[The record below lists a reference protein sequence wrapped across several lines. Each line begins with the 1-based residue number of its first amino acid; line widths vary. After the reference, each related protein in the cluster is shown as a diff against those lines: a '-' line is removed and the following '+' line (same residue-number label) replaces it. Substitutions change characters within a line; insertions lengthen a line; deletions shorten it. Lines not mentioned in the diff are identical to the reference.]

1 VSSTD
6 KSTAQYWHDRVSTLK
21 PEGRAWIDGKYVNA
35 ISGKTFDDVSPI
47 DGRVIAQVAECDK
60 EDIDVAVAAARRAFE
75 EGTWRLLAPSARKAV
90 LVRFSQLIREHV
102 EELGLLETLD
112 VGKPISESLNV
123 DVNSCA
129 TVINWYGEAIDKV
142 YDEIAPTA
150 STTLAMVTRE
160 PLGVVGAVV
169 PWNYPMIISAW
180 KVGAALAAGNSVV
193 LKPAEQSP
201 LSAILLGKLG
211 SEAGLPDGVFNV
223 VPGFGPTAGGALGR
237 HMDVNKLT
245 FTGSTEVGRYFLEYA
260 AQSNMKPVSLE
271 LGGKSPVI
279 VFDDAPDLDY
289 AASVIAGGI
298 FYNQGQTCNAGSRLL
313 VQKGIAKELLAKLAK
328 IASETTSGD
337 PLDPSTTLG
346 SIVDKGQ
353 MERVLGYMEIGK
365 AEGAVMMA
373 GGGQSREESGGYYV
387 QPTVFAG
394 ANNNMRVARE
404 EIFGPVIVAIEFDT
418 EEEALAIANDTE
430 YGLASAVWTADLR
443 RAHRVARELRA
454 GTVWVNTF
462 DASDITTPFGGIKN
476 SGSGR
481 DKSLHALDN
490 YTHLKTTW
498 MDLS

>member
-1 VSSTD
+1 
-6 KSTAQYWHDRVSTLK
+6 
-21 PEGRAWIDGKYVNA
+21 
-35 ISGKTFDDVSPI
+35 
-47 DGRVIAQVAECDK
+47 
-60 EDIDVAVAAARRAFE
+60 
-75 EGTWRLLAPSARKAV
+75 
-90 LVRFSQLIREHV
+90 
-102 EELGLLETLD
+102 
-112 VGKPISESLNV
+112 
-123 DVNSCA
+123 
-129 TVINWYGEAIDKV
+129 
-142 YDEIAPTA
+142 
-150 STTLAMVTRE
+150 
-160 PLGVVGAVV
+160 
-169 PWNYPMIISAW
+169 MIISAW

>member
-1 VSSTD
+1 MSNTD
-6 KSTAQYWHDRVSTLK
+6 KSSAEYWHDRANALK
-21 PEGRAWIDGKYVNA
+21 PEGRAWIDGRYVDA
-35 ISGKTFDDVSPI
+35 ISGRTFDDVSPI
-47 DGRVIAQVAECDK
+47 DGRVVAEVAECDAA
-60 EDIDVAVAAARRAFE
+60 DIDVAVAAARRAFE
-75 EGTWRLLAPSARKAV
+75 AGTWRNMAPSARKAV
-90 LVRFSQLIREHV
+90 LRRFSALIREHV

-112 VGKPISESLNV
+112 VGKPISESLRV

-129 TVINWYGEAIDKV
+129 TVIDWYGEAIDKV

-150 STTLAMVTRE
+150 PTTLAMVTRE

-180 KVGAALAAGNSVV
+180 KVGAALAAGNSVI

-201 LSAILLGKLG
+201 LSAILLGRLG

-223 VPGFGPTAGGALGR
+223 VPGFGPTAGAALGR

-245 FTGSTEVGRYFLEYA
+245 FTGSTEVGRYFLGYA
-260 AQSNMKPVSLE
+260 AESNMKPVSLE

-279 VFDDAPDLDY
+279 VFDDVHDMDY
-289 AASVIAGGI
+289 AASVVASGI

-313 VQKGIAKELLAKLAK
+313 VQRGIAKEFVEKLVK
-328 IASETTSGD
+328 IAAETTPGD
-337 PLDPSTTLG
+337 PLDPATTLG
-346 SIVDKGQ
+346 SIVDNGQ
-353 MERVLGYMEIGK
+353 MERVLGYIELGQS
-365 AEGAVMMA
+365 EGAVMMS
-373 GGGQSREESGGYYV
+373 GGGATREESGGYYI
-387 QPTVFAG
+387 QPTVFG
-394 ANNNMRVARE
+394 GVSNDMRIARE

-418 EEEALAIANDTE
+418 EQEALAIANDTE
-430 YGLASAVWTADLR
+430 YGLASAVWTSDLR
-443 RAHRVARELRA
+443 RAHRVARELNA

-462 DASDITTPFGGIKN
+462 DASDVTTPFGGIKN

-481 DKSLHALDN
+481 DKSLHALNN